1 MSALWVG
8 ILVASLGCY
17 LAKLAGLSVP
27 DTVLRHP
34 RVSLAAD
41 LLPIALLSALVAVQV
56 VGADRALTLD
66 ARLVGLGVAVAALL
80 LRAPFLVVV
89 LGAALATAV
98 TRMLL

>member
-1 MSALWVG
+1 MSGLWVG
-8 ILVASLGCY
+8 ILLASLGCY

-27 DTVLRHP
+27 DKVLRHP

-56 VGADRALTLD
+56 VATGQTLTLD
-66 ARLVGLGVAVAALL
+66 ARLVGLAFAVVALV

-89 LGAALATAV
+89 FGAAVVTALA
-98 TRMLL
+98 RLL